1 MLLPSDVCD
10 RCKSIWS
17 CSCRP
22 DQCRHCCRNS
32 ANRIFSIRQYEPSQ
46 SLPWRQQ
53 FRHDAGLLG
62 PAYNPVPQE
71 TVGYRPA
78 ADGAR
83 LPHSA
88 ESSSQTNAHP
98 AFRMLP
104 AGHPLAHAV
113 DWPMIPKPYDCA
125 VACIEPGVQAVEQ
138 ASSGEVACFS
148 VQTNWQAG
156 DAFERIPDPATEL
169 IPWLHGTDVASP
181 VERRSQSDNAVVA
194 PEESHETG
202 RSPDQ
207 QNYGSERLQTVH
219 DAEWETVPAPAVR
232 RCARLRIPLMNI
244 LRSDSPLQRAS
255 LSSAGS
261 WQRSAPTQLRGPQH
275 DSERRGR
282 PVRPMSHKSTSPDV
296 AVEPDASP
304 PATSRCNADHECYW
318 PER

>member
-62 PAYNPVPQE
+62 PAYNPVPRK

-88 ESSSQTNAHP
+88 ESSSRTNARP
-98 AFRMLP
+98 TFRMRP
-104 AGHPLAHAV
+104 ANHPLAHAV
-113 DWPMIPKPYDCA
+113 GWPMIPKPYDCA

-156 DAFERIPDPATEL
+156 DAFERIPDPATGS
-169 IPWLHGTDVASP
+169 IPSLHGTGVGSL
-181 VERRSQSDNAVVA
+181 VECTSQSDNAVEA
-194 PEESHETG
+194 PAESHEIS

-207 QNYGSERLQTVH
+207 QNYGSEHLQTEH
-219 DAEWETVPAPAVR
+219 DAVSETVPAPAVR
-232 RCARLRIPLMNI
+232 RCARLRIPLMRI
-244 LRSDSPLQRAS
+244 LQADSPFQPAL

-261 WQRSAPTQLRGPQH
+261 SQRSAPTRLPGPQH

-282 PVRPMSHKSTSPDV
+282 PVRPMSHKSTSLDV
-296 AVEPDASP
+296 EGELGASP
-304 PATSRCNADHECYW
+304 RATSPCNADHECYW
-318 PER
+318 PEL